1 MPMTPADNDAPSPF
15 DPPGAGETL
24 VLLAMGEDVKGCYA
38 VGSDL
43 NPRQITPA
51 QFVAAAECEANT
63 QAESIPD
70 DTNQRVMAA
79 FHEFQRDAAR
89 RLGSLR
95 RRSDTRN
102 RRYLSRHLNWAIEEV
117 IAENGHAQ
125 SIETLRS
132 IFLGDLPSAVE
143 GQLTEIRS
151 MQITGSAL
159 LTRLSALRERYR
171 LNPPDQ
177 TGTAAPTPQ
186 VVRIVC
192 SDGLVE

>member
-1 MPMTPADNDAPSPF
+1 MPMTPSDGVAPSPF
-15 DPPGAGETL
+15 DPPWVGETL
-24 VLLAMGEDVKGCYA
+24 VLLAAGDVKACYA

-43 NPRQITPA
+43 HPRQITSA

-63 QAESIPD
+63 QAEPTPD

-79 FHEFQRDAAR
+79 FQEFQRDAAR
-89 RLGSLR
+89 RLGSFR

-102 RRYLSRHLNWAIEEV
+102 RRYLSRQLNWAIEEA
-117 IAENGHAQ
+117 IAEDGNTQG
-125 SIETLRS
+125 IEALRG

-151 MQITGSAL
+151 MQITGPAL

-177 TGTAAPTPQ
+177 LNNAAPTPQ
-186 VVRIVC
+186 VIRIVC